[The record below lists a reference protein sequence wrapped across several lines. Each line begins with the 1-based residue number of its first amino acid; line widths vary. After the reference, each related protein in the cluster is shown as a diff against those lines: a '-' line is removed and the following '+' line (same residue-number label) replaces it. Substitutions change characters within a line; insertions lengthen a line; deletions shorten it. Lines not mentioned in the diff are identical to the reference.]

1 MQVSA
6 EVRWFHLG
14 AVPEDLRTW
23 FCQPAL
29 DFRHRAGGGR
39 QRKDVY
45 LLIPDTEL
53 SIKSRGGKKGL
64 EVKGFLDVVSS
75 QLHFGQ
81 VSVVP
86 RLFCKWS
93 SEELG
98 FAKLPTVEIVKTR
111 WLRKF
116 DTAATDPREIEL
128 GAGDFGEDPI
138 VKSERPDFGCNIEL
152 TSVTKGDEAW
162 WTFGAESFTFGRA
175 GRAFESVTEGLFR
188 TMKALPNH
196 AKIDLRGARYLGY
209 SEWIATGGESIR

>member
-6 EVRWFHLG
+6 EVRWFYLG

-93 SEELG
+93 SRDYPQWRFERLG
-98 FAKLPTVEIVKTR
+98 RPRLSIRGVAQP
-111 WLRKF
+111 
-116 DTAATDPREIEL
+116 ADPRARRVEP
-128 GAGDFGEDPI
+128 AGG
-138 VKSERPDFGCNIEL
+138 SRP
-152 TSVTKGDEAW
+152 S
-162 WTFGAESFTFGRA
+162 
-175 GRAFESVTEGLFR
+175 
-188 TMKALPNH
+188 PPPP
-196 AKIDLRGARYLGY
+196 
-209 SEWIATGGESIR
+209 ATH